1 MWARASCFT
10 RVRPL
15 AVFMEVNGGHGL
27 APHVHRQLRLQQG
40 SAMALNAALVTA
52 AALRWLPPIGM
63 SPLHHGF
70 ALLLL
75 GNRQIE
81 SVEATR
87 GDTFTAMLQTADTP
101 RRRRNAVSRNPRSEP
116 A

>member
-1 MWARASCFT
+1 
-10 RVRPL
+10 
-15 AVFMEVNGGHGL
+15 MEVNGGHGL